1 MTKREMAEEIVD
13 ILAELGIIKTVD
25 APKKR
30 PKPSAMLP
38 KDHGDLSC
46 ISETAQKSEAP

>member
-13 ILAELGIIKTVD
+13 ILAELGIIKIVD

-38 KDHGDLSC
+38 KDHSDSSC
-46 ISETAQKSEAP
+46 ILETVQKQKAP